1 MAPSEINALI
11 VWAFFR
17 DGLPLNSELMLHLG
31 EQGCAAAGLSK
42 SELSEVFDTSATT
55 RKFDCILGVAGLQV
69 GNMEAKRARASKQD
83 VALQLRKP
91 LKINKSI
98 MLEMDWMP
106 SLVEHPR
113 LSALVFR
120 IVQHEGI
127 WLAGKTCNA
136 IALPSTAAEFQLFIQ
151 RSAHTLFRLLDEYD
165 TYAKQ
170 VVSAKEAHDYEQ
182 RANEQEEY
190 TALDQ
195 PSVSQTLEWNRVVL
209 HTPSKPPPT
218 KAQQVALLQR
228 TQQGMQG
235 HNYENEGERSHSP
248 SL

>member
-106 SLVEHPR
+106 SL
-113 LSALVFR
+113 
-120 IVQHEGI
+120 
-127 WLAGKTCNA
+127 
-136 IALPSTAAEFQLFIQ
+136 
-151 RSAHTLFRLLDEYD
+151 DEYD